1 MTFIFSELPFLVK
14 SNVLSFLGNYVFRK
28 GRTNEIFMRRISS
41 EKRTEVKN
49 LFEKTPR
56 VMTWKKGIIWRS
68 YIEFSEVSPIWRIIR
83 QNYEYRRDEEEDDK
97 MITPEIFCYYER
109 SYYSSNQIYQTPIV

>member
-1 MTFIFSELPFLVK
+1 MIFADLPFHVK
-14 SNVLSFLGNYVFRK
+14 GHVLSFLDTEYVFRK
-28 GRTNEIFMRRISS
+28 GRTNEMFMRRISR
-41 EKRTEVKN
+41 ERMEEVKH
-49 LFEKTPR
+49 LFEKTPI

-83 QNYEYRRDEEEDDK
+83 QNYEYRREEEEDIR

-109 SYYSSNQIYQTPIV
+109 SYIHSSHIYQTPIV

>member
-1 MTFIFSELPFLVK
+1 MNFIFAELPFLLK
-14 SNVLSFLGNYVFRK
+14 GHVLSFISDYVFRK
-28 GRTNEIFMRRISS
+28 GRMNEVFIRRIPR
-41 EKRTEVKN
+41 EKIAEVKY
-49 LFEKTPR
+49 LFEKTQR

-83 QNYEYRRDEEEDDK
+83 QNYKYLDEEDDEK

-109 SYYSSNQIYQTPIV
+109 SYMYSNNIYQTPIV